1 MQTQENKLMKT
12 NLKITS
18 KSKLNTLKIMQ
29 DTSQQLTQEQLE
41 EKKANSKFFEMEN
54 NEENQRIEAIGPFT
68 LIWKKDRGY
77 QLGFAN
83 YALTPYVQ
91 DEETLLA
98 KIQYKRISTGDVIYQ
113 GKFDWNIMLGM
124 IEFALIDDIS
134 CF

>member
-1 MQTQENKLMKT
+1 
-12 NLKITS
+12 
-18 KSKLNTLKIMQ
+18 MQ
-29 DTSQQLTQEQLE
+29 DTSQQLTDEQLE

-91 DEETLLA
+91 NEETLLE

-113 GKFDWNIMLGM
+113 GKFDWNILLGM
-124 IEFALIDDIS
+124 IGIIS
-134 CF
+134 EINEEIKKETLNKEKND

>member
-1 MQTQENKLMKT
+1 
-12 NLKITS
+12 
-18 KSKLNTLKIMQ
+18 MQ
-29 DTSQQLTQEQLE
+29 DTSQQLTAEQLE
-41 EKKANSKFFEMEN
+41 QKKANSKFFEMEN

-91 DEETLLA
+91 GEETLLE

-113 GKFDWNIMLGM
+113 GKFDWNILLGM
-124 IEFALIDDIS
+124 IGIIS
-134 CF
+134 EISAEIKKETLNQQNND